1 MKVFAY
7 CSQSAAESTRKA
19 AGVEPVTCPPTKAAA
34 FEMAWLEGQDF
45 IYFDLHGAPGGDTWR
60 GDKRTIALRLE
71 QIRSANLT
79 GAVVFATNCHLGD
92 VGSPMLTALL
102 DAGARY
108 VVAGDGLNW
117 AGAQSVMGAARL
129 GQLFRIALAFMDARR
144 ALTAAKLGLQRLWMR
159 GNAGVVQDTLGFKLF
174 YRPEAP
180 RGATAPGGVKVSKY
194 NTIEEVEV

>member
-19 AGVEPVTCPPTKAAA
+19 AGVEPVTCPPTKAGDFDLAQ
-34 FEMAWLEGQDF
+34 LEGQDF

-60 GDKRTIALRLE
+60 GDKRTIALRE
-71 QIRSANLT
+71 AQIRSANLK

-92 VGSPMLTALL
+92 ANSPMLTALL
-102 DAGARY
+102 DAGATY

-117 AGAQSVMGAARL
+117 AGAATVMGAARL

-144 ALTAAKLGLQRLWMR
+144 ALTAAKMGVQRLWLR
-159 GNAGVVQDTLGFKLF
+159 GQRGIVQDTLGFKLF

-180 RGATAPGGVKVSKY
+180 HGAGSKY
-194 NTIEEVEV
+194 HTIEEVEV

>member
-7 CSQSAAESTRKA
+7 CSESAASSTRRA

-34 FEMAWLEGQDF
+34 FDPAWLEGKDF

-60 GDKRTIALRLE
+60 GDKRTIALRE
-71 QIRSANLT
+71 AQIREAKLG

-92 VGSPMLTALL
+92 ADSPMLVALL
-102 DAGARY
+102 DAGASY

-117 AGAQSVMGAARL
+117 AGAQAVMGAARL
-129 GQLFRIALAFMDARR
+129 GQFFRIALAFMDPRR
-144 ALTAAKLGLQRLWMR
+144 ALTAAKMGVQRLSLRNR
-159 GNAGVVQDTLGFKLF
+159 GMVQDTLGFKLF

-180 RGATAPGGVKVSKY
+180 RGALSPGGVKVSKFQ
-194 NTIEEVEV
+194 TIEEVEV